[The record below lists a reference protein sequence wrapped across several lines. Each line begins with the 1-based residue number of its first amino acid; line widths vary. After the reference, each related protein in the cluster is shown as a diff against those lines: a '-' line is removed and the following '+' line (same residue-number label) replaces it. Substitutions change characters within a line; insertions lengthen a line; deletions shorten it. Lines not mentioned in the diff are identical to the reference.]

1 MPTKRVILDHLTAKE
16 LRAAVDGH
24 ELHVDDRRV
33 KAQLVDALAGSR
45 KVGLADVLPELSR
58 NRLKA
63 LCRVFGLDDSGRKK
77 ADIVARLVGADA
89 ESKSDGPRAKPAA
102 TRPAAPRPAA
112 GTASPKAETHAA
124 TTGHE
129 AELWRMADAL
139 RGSMDAAEYK
149 HVVLGLVFLKYIS
162 DAFEEMHA
170 RLEGEQDQGADPE
183 DPDEYRAENI
193 FWVPPEARWSRV
205 AAQARQSAVGRLV
218 DDAMAAI
225 ERDNPALADVLP
237 RDYARPALDR
247 QRLGQLIDM
256 VGNIRVGDAEARS
269 RDVLGRVY
277 EYFLSRFAS
286 AEGKKGGEFYT
297 PRCVVRLLVEMLE
310 PWRGRVYD
318 PCCGSSGMFVQSVEF
333 IRAHATGNGNG
344 GRARGDISVYG
355 QESNY
360 TTWRLAKMNLAI
372 RGIEG
377 RIAHGDS
384 FHDDR
389 HPDLRADFIL
399 ANPPFNVSD
408 WGGERLAEDKRWRYG
423 VPPPRN
429 ANFAW
434 VQHIVHHLAPA
445 GAAGFVLA
453 NGSMS
458 SAQSG
463 EGEIRKSLVEADLVD
478 CMVALPGQLFY
489 STQIPACPWFLAR
502 DRTGGAVARAGAVG
516 AGTVRAGVAERSR
529 PFRDRRGEVL
539 FIDARQLGRMVDRT
553 HRELTDE
560 DIARIADTYH
570 AWRGEARR
578 GGRGRL
584 RRRTRLPQGRI
595 AGRGAQARP
604 CADARALR
612 RRRAGGGGRRAIR
625 GEDEAAGRAASGAAG
640 GRLEAGRG
648 HRGEPGQVGIR
659 DGRTGTMIYG
669 NEQIRRQLDQGH
681 GQKTTRHGGETKER
695 E

>member
-1 MPTKRVILDHLTAKE
+1 MPTKRDILDQLTAKE
-16 LRAAVDGH
+16 LRAGVDSY

-33 KAQLVDALAGSR
+33 RSQLVDALASSR
-45 KVGLADVLPELSR
+45 KAKLDELLPGLSR
-58 NRLKA
+58 NRLKE
-63 LCRVFGLDDSGRKK
+63 LCRAFNLDDSGRKK
-77 ADIVARLVGADA
+77 ADLAARLVGSA
-89 ESKSDGPRAKPAA
+89 AKPKGDGGRAPPA
-102 TRPAAPRPAA
+102 VSRPAAEPPSRPA
-112 GTASPKAETHAA
+112 ETQGA

-149 HVVLGLVFLKYIS
+149 HVVLGLIFLKYIS

-170 RLEGEQDQGADPE
+170 RLEAERDEGADPE

-193 FWVPPEARWSRV
+193 FWVPPEARWSGLK
-205 AAQARQSAVGRLV
+205 AQARQPAVGRFV
-218 DDAMAAI
+218 DDAMTAI
-225 ERDNPALADVLP
+225 ERDNPALKDVLP
-237 RDYARPALDR
+237 KDYARPALDK

-256 VGNIRVGDAEARS
+256 ISNIRVGDADARS
-269 RDVLGRVY
+269 KDVLGRVY
-277 EYFLSRFAS
+277 EYFLSQFAS

-297 PRCVVRLLVEMLE
+297 PRCVVKLLVEMVE

-333 IRAHATGNGNG
+333 IRVHATGNGNG

-360 TTWRLAKMNLAI
+360 TTWRLARMNLAI

-377 RIAHGDS
+377 QIAHGDT
-384 FHDDR
+384 FHNDR

-408 WGGERLAEDKRWRYG
+408 WGGERLADDKRWRYG

-489 STQIPACPWFLAR
+489 STQIPACLWFLAR
-502 DRTGGAVARAGAVG
+502 DRHDGR
-516 AGTVRAGVAERSR
+516 
-529 PFRDRRGEVL
+529 FRDRRGEVL
-539 FIDARQLGRMVDRT
+539 FIDARALGRMVDRT

-570 AWRGEARR
+570 AWRGEAGAGDYADVPGFCKAASLEEVRKH
-578 GGRGRL
+578 GHVLTPGRYVGAAPQEEDNEPFEDKMKRL
-584 RRRTRLPQGRI
+584 VAQLRDQQAEG
-595 AGRGAQARP
+595 AGL
-604 CADARALR
+604 DA
-612 RRRAGGGGRRAIR
+612 AIR
-625 GEDEAAGRAASGAAG
+625 SNLALLGFGE
-640 GRLEAGRG
+640 
-648 HRGEPGQVGIR
+648 
-659 DGRTGTMIYG
+659 
-669 NEQIRRQLDQGH
+669 
-681 GQKTTRHGGETKER
+681 K
-695 E
+695 